1 MFGRRKYN
9 SEMPEDKQFGRTGDT
24 FADAMSCNNANLC
37 KMLIGTQNAENM
49 VRKETRDANIT
60 DIDTE
65 IEEITGKVGKWMA
78 STQNF
83 DVAKETLACISQTFD
98 DTDGK
103 SKAQVDPKVSKSL

>member
-1 MFGRRKYN
+1 MHFSRSAHPPDYSYRDKANRSEKLQDDGEMFGRRKYN
-9 SEMPEDKQFGRTGDT
+9 SEMPEDKQFCRTDDT

-78 STQNF
+78 ST
-83 DVAKETLACISQTFD
+83 
-98 DTDGK
+98 
-103 SKAQVDPKVSKSL
+103 